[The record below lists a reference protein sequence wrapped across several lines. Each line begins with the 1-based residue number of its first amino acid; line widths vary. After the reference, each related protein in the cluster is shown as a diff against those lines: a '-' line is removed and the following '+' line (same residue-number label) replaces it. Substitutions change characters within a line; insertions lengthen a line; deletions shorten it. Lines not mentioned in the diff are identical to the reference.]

1 MLDYERYKNANPDKF
16 TVKIPCQCG
25 GSYTHWNKSRH
36 FKQKKHLHFVE
47 TGEQFKRQ
55 SHAQYKRTY
64 RAKLKNKAVSC

>member
-1 MLDYERYKNANPDKF
+1 MLDYERYKKANPDKF

-47 TGEQFKRQ
+47 TGEQFKPK
-55 SHAQYKRTY
+55 SNALLI
-64 RAKLKNKAVSC
+64 KLCRERKKALSC